1 MVKIKIINVGTNKES
16 YFIDGIKEYIKRL
29 TPFAS
34 AEMVSVPETRLS
46 ENPSKTE
53 IQIGLKKEADLILKN
68 IPSGSFVFA
77 LCIEGNGLS
86 SEEFSS
92 ILESKMSAFSSFTF
106 IIGGSFGLSSEIKN
120 RADYKLSFSKMTM
133 PHTLAKLFLT
143 EQLYRAFSIMNG
155 GKYHK

>member
-1 MVKIKIINVGTNKES
+1 MI
-16 YFIDGIKEYIKRL
+16 
-29 TPFAS
+29 
-34 AEMVSVPETRLS
+34 SVPETRLS

-53 IQIGLKKEADLILKN
+53 IQIGLKKEDDLILKN

-106 IIGGSFGLSSEIKN
+106 IIGGSFGLSDEIKK
-120 RADYKLSFSKMTM
+120 RAYYKLSFSKLTM

-143 EQLYRAFSIMNG
+143 EQLYRAFSIMYG
-155 GKYHK
+155 GKYQK